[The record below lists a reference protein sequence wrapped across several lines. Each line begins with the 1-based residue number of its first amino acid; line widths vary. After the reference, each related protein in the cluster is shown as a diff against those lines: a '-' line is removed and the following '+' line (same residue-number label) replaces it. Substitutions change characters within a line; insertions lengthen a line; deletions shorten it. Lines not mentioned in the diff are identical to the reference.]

1 MASYQYLL
9 FHNFVDS
16 NPVLF
21 LHFIELVNAANAAIG
36 ENKSAAFENKLVR
49 DRIFLHNSGQTNTG

>member
-16 NPVLF
+16 NSVLF
-21 LHFIELVNAANAAIG
+21 LHFIELVNAADAAISKH
-36 ENKSAAFENKLVR
+36 KSSAFENKLVGN
-49 DRIFLHNSGQTNTG
+49 RIFLDDRG

>member
-16 NPVLF
+16 NSILL
-21 LHFIELVNAANAAIG
+21 LHFIELVNAADAAIG
-36 ENKSAAFENKLVR
+36 KHKSAAFENKLVGN
-49 DRIFLHNSGQTNTG
+49 RIFLDDRG